1 HFSHRLVARGMSRR
15 TAVLCIYLVTC
26 ATSIAAMLLPQVNTT
41 GAILIFAQT
50 VLVLSV
56 IALLEQHPLPQ
67 PASTPVAAP
76 EAL

>member
-1 HFSHRLVARGMSRR
+1 
-15 TAVLCIYLVTC
+15 
-26 ATSIAAMLLPQVNTT
+26 
-41 GAILIFAQT
+41 
-50 VLVLSV
+50 LSV